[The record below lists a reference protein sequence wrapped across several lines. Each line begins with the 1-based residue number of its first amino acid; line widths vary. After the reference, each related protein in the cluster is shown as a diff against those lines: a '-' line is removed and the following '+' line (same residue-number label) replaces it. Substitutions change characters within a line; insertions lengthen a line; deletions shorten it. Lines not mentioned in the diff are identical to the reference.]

1 MASEKVL
8 HVTEETFDAEVLRCE
23 QPVLVDFW
31 ATWCGPCRM
40 IAPILD
46 ELAEEYSGRAKVC
59 KVNVDD
65 EPGLAAQFG
74 VSSIPTLIFSK
85 NGALT
90 GRTVGFRPKAELL
103 ELIDGIKD

>member
-59 KVNVDD
+59 KVNVD
-65 EPGLAAQFG
+65 EESALAQRYRIM
-74 VSSIPTLIFSK
+74 SIPAIFVFRGGEIVEK
-85 NGALT
+85 MVGA
-90 GRTVGFRPKAELL
+90 RPQQALVEAIEENL
-103 ELIDGIKD
+103 

>member
-1 MASEKVL
+1 MAELKITANNFEKEAL
-8 HVTEETFDAEVLRCE
+8 QSPL
-23 QPVLVDFW
+23 PVLLDFW
-31 ATWCGPCRM
+31 APWCGPCRM
-40 IAPILD
+40 LSPVIE
-46 ELAEEYSGRAKVC
+46 ELAAEEPAIKFC